1 MEMQAILIK
10 ISALRNAR
18 KLSARELSLRIG
30 MSAQYIGQ
38 LEHGKITLS
47 VPVLL
52 SILEVL
58 DVTPEEFFY
67 ETSADYAEDKA
78 LLAAI
83 KTLPKDKKAALL
95 YFIKK

>member
-1 MEMQAILIK
+1 MEMQVILIK
-10 ISALRNAR
+10 ISALRNA
-18 KLSARELSLRIG
+18 KKMSARELSLRIG

-52 SILEVL
+52 SILQVL
-58 DVTPEEFFY
+58 EITPEEFFY
-67 ETSADYAEDKA
+67 TTSPDYAEDMA
-78 LLAAI
+78 LLSDI

>member
-47 VPVLL
+47 VPVLF

-67 ETSADYAEDKA
+67 ETSPDYAEDMA

-83 KTLPKDKKAALL
+83 NTLSKDKKAALL